1 MAKAKKK
8 TTKKKTG
15 KRMGAVAMK
24 AETSNALMMI
34 GGAIAGVLVKRLGEN
49 ALNAQTAVTINPK
62 VLFAGETLLGGI
74 MTVMGKH
81 PFVKGAG
88 LGIAGSSA
96 VQLAQS
102 MKVLNGI
109 GLVDPGYVTFTNN
122 ARPMITRAPM
132 SGASI
137 TPSVAGVNAY
147 RYPQP
152 SSVGRY
158 PQTLK
163 ESQKYAGAGL

>member
-15 KRMGAVAMK
+15 KRMGAIAMK
-24 AETSNALMMI
+24 QDTTNALLMI

-62 VLFAGETLLGGI
+62 LLFAGETLLGGI
-74 MTVMGKH
+74 MVVMGKH
-81 PFVKGAG
+81 PLVKGAG

-96 VQLAQS
+96 VQLAQT

-109 GLVDPGYVTFTNN
+109 GLVDPGYITFTNN
-122 ARPMITRAPM
+122 TPRRMPMA
-132 SGASI
+132 GASI
-137 TPSVAGVNAY
+137 TPSVAGVHPYN
-147 RYPQP
+147 YPQP
-152 SSVGRY
+152 SKVGKIY
-158 PQTLK
+158 PTTLK
-163 ESQKYAGAGL
+163 ESQRYAGAGL